1 MLDKLPQQQT
11 PNTKHQTPNTKHQT
25 PNTKHQTTN
34 TKHQTPNTKQQTTNM
49 NTNNPFEIESNK
61 PSSFL
66 NVLTILSIIGS
77 IIALLQ
83 AVFGFFTADKNYENM
98 KKTMSSTELDN
109 APGFVKGMFNEK
121 TLMMAEKMA
130 DNKLP
135 ILITGI
141 LGAIICLWGAIEMR
155 KLKKQGYTLWMI
167 GELLPLIAVSIFI
180 GAAAFSGLSLIGYL
194 FPLLFIILYTV
205 YRKELKN

>member
-1 MLDKLPQQQT
+1 
-11 PNTKHQTPNTKHQT
+11 
-25 PNTKHQTTN
+25 
-34 TKHQTPNTKQQTTNM
+34 M
-49 NTNNPFEIESNK
+49 NTTNPFEIETNK

-77 IIALLQ
+77 IFSLLQ
-83 AVFGFFTADKNYENM
+83 AVFAFFTADKNYQSM
-98 KKTMSSTELDN
+98 KKTMSSPELDN

-135 ILITGI
+135 ILITGVI
-141 LGAIICLWGAIEMR
+141 GAVICLWGAIEMR

-167 GELLPLIAVSIFI
+167 GEMLPIVTVSIFI
-180 GAAAFSGLSLIGYL
+180 GAAAFSGLALIGYL
-194 FPLLFIILYTV
+194 FPLVFIILYTV
-205 YRKELKN
+205 YRKELKVP